1 MKQVSVISKNKV
13 SKGDRLGWTPLK
25 KIKSIPLSLA
35 TTTGKLLTS
44 NDLSPNSV
52 VTNSK
57 NLLVR

>member
-1 MKQVSVISKNKV
+1 MKQASVISKNKA

-25 KIKSIPLSLA
+25 KIKSIPLSPE

-44 NDLSPNSV
+44 NELSPSSV

-57 NLLVR
+57 KLLVR